1 MIFKDNQH
9 INKENTYNN
18 VKKSD
23 KDKNNNIK
31 KKKNNENNS
40 IKKNNNSNIDFN
52 YKRYN
57 CRLII
62 IYIFDYKQGFL
73 G

>member
-1 MIFKDNQH
+1 MIINTSIMILKDNQH

-18 VKKSD
+18 VKQSEED
-23 KDKNNNIK
+23 KDNSIK
-31 KKKNNENNS
+31 KKNNNENNS
-40 IKKNNNSNIDFN
+40 IKKNNNSSIDFN

-62 IYIFDYKQGFL
+62 IYIFD
-73 G
+73 